1 MDCNFLNSSLKNYF
15 DILSA
20 KSPVPGGGSAV
31 ACLSSLSSSLI
42 NMVLNYTIGKK
53 GYEEFQEELKKIKER
68 NEEILIDCTNFIE
81 EDSRIYKKIDEAIK
95 EKKDTEE
102 YLKISANLHLKIC
115 NYMFEI
121 VNFCDI
127 LVEKGN
133 KNLISDIGIANIF
146 AVGAFL
152 GGKMNILINLKF
164 LKDSEFKRIV
174 KQKIEELEK
183 QMKNKSKLINKRVIE
198 KMEV

>member
-20 KSPVPGGGSAV
+20 KTPIPGGGSAV
-31 ACLSSLSSSLI
+31 ACLASLSSSLL

-68 NEEILIDCTNFIE
+68 NDEILKDCSNFIE

-95 EKKDTEE
+95 KKKDTEE
-102 YLKISANLHLKIC
+102 HLKSSANLHLKIC
-115 NYMFEI
+115 NYMVEI

-133 KNLISDIGIANIF
+133 KNLISDTGIANIF
-146 AVGAFL
+146 AFGAFIS
-152 GGKMNILINLKF
+152 GKINILINLKF
-164 LKDSEFKRIV
+164 LKDQELKKNI
-174 KQKIEELEK
+174 KQEIEILEK
-183 QMKNKSKLINKRVIE
+183 KIKDKSEKINKIVIE
-198 KMEV
+198 KMGV